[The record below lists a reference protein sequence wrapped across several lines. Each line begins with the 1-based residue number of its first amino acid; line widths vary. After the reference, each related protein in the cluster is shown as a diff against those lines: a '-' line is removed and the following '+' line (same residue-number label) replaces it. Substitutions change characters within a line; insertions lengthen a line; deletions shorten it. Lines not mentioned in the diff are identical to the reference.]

1 MHDRYF
7 CEIFLQIYL
16 FLLLQKKRKLEQ
28 LIKDKLKSPTG
39 FASLKQES
47 ITNDRRK
54 QLSQASSISCLLNSV
69 DSAQIHD
76 EKFIIE
82 SHTSGSLV
90 TFDEALP
97 EKPVTTESS
106 CAEDVVVLNCTSKDV
121 CSISDS
127 DESVNGSN
135 PSSPRDST
143 PTKARHLGI
152 GKVSGG
158 SRRRCLE
165 PSRRSPRLLNFIGDH
180 LERKAIPVGPRFQ
193 TDVPEWDDTVDK
205 SILIRSY
212 NSDPDNLKW
221 LGSQVWPVENGNV
234 KPAGR
239 IIGKG
244 RHNSCSC
251 ASRGSAYCIKR
262 HVLEERQRL
271 QRDLGPAF
279 SSWKFDEMG
288 EQVSESWSLKE
299 KKSFESLMK
308 KKPLSDGNA
317 FWKRALKCLPR
328 KSKKDVVNFYFNVYI
343 QQRMSLHRI
352 SPSTKQI
359 DTDDEDGEEDEAE
372 AKNSD
377 SKSLQKRAKEKKSPI
392 TPKKKARYL
401 QSS

>member
-1 MHDRYF
+1 MLKR
-7 CEIFLQIYL
+7 
-16 FLLLQKKRKLEQ
+16 KRKLQQ
-28 LIKDKLKSPTG
+28 LVKDKLKSPTG
-39 FASLKQES
+39 FASLKQQS
-47 ITNDRRK
+47 IPNLRSK
-54 QLSQASSISCLLNSV
+54 QLSQSSSLSCLLNSL
-69 DSAQIHD
+69 DSAQSHD

-82 SHTSGSLV
+82 SHTSVSLV

-97 EKPVTTESS
+97 EKPVTTECS

-121 CSISDS
+121 ITISDS

-135 PSSPRDST
+135 PASPEDST
-143 PTKARHLGI
+143 PTKARHPGI
-152 GKVSGG
+152 SKVSGG
-158 SRRRCLE
+158 SCRRRLE
-165 PSRRSPRLLNFIGDH
+165 PSHRSTRLLNFIGDH

-205 SILIRSY
+205 SILVRAY

-221 LGSQVWPVENGNV
+221 LGTQVWPDENGNA
-234 KPAGR
+234 KPTGR
-239 IIGKG
+239 RIGKG

-251 ASRGSAYCIKR
+251 ASRGSANCIKR

-279 SSWKFDEMG
+279 SSWRFDEMG

-299 KKSFESLMK
+299 QRSFESLMK
-308 KKPLSDGNA
+308 KKPFSDGKA

-328 KSKKDVVNFYFNVYI
+328 KSKKDIVIFYFNVYI
-343 QQRMSLHRI
+343 PQRMSLQRRL
-352 SPSTKQI
+352 PSAKQI

-377 SKSLQKRAKEKKSPI
+377 SKGLQKRAKEKSPI
-392 TPKKKARYL
+392 TPNKKARYL